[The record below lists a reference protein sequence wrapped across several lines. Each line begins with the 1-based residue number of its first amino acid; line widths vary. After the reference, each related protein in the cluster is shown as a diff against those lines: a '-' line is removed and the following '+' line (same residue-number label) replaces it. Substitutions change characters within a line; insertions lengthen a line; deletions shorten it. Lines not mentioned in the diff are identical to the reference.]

1 MSVDGGLG
9 VVGGGSAGGREVTYV
24 VGGWS
29 SSSVGSVGDAG
40 IARAARTEGM
50 GAGAAGIDAPG
61 CKVSSP

>member
-9 VVGGGSAGGREVTYV
+9 VVGGGSAGGREVAYV

-29 SSSVGSVGDAG
+29 SLLVGSIGDG
-40 IARAARTEGM
+40 KIARAARTEGM
-50 GAGAAGIDAPG
+50 WAGAAGIDAPG